1 MSTSPPGRAADE
13 SGGMVMEQQ
22 LRTVIEQFVGTSPGN
37 RFPDG
42 SAPYFDTPL
51 VGTAAADDPLFT
63 AYKTVIGPFHLTPRE
78 VLAASC
84 GETAVA
90 ATVISW
96 VLPITRPTRES
107 NRREERFPSKAWA
120 ETRSYGEQVNAALR
134 KHLTGWLEGK
144 GYRAVAPQLS
154 PAWRELADAPVGIAS
169 TWSERHAAYAAGLG
183 TFSLND
189 ALITPRGIAHRC
201 GSVVTDLALPASPRP
216 YADHRCNCLYY
227 RNGSCGLCVA
237 RCPAGALSL
246 AGHDKKLCREYVYGT
261 VPAAVGEA
269 YGVPNTGCGL
279 CQTRVPCEQSIPS

>member
-1 MSTSPPGRAADE
+1 
-13 SGGMVMEQQ
+13 MEQQ
-22 LRTVIEQFVGTSPGN
+22 IRTEIERFIRDSPGN

-51 VGTAAADDPLFT
+51 VGMAAADDPLFT
-63 AYKTVIGPFHLTPRE
+63 DYKTIIGPFHLTPRE

-96 VLPITRPTRES
+96 ILPITRPTRES
-107 NRREERFPSKAWA
+107 NRREERFPSRAWA
-120 ETRSYGEQVNAALR
+120 ETRSFGELLNGALR
-134 KHLTGWLEGK
+134 KYLTAWLEEK
-144 GYRAVAPQLS
+144 GFRAVAPQFS
-154 PAWRELADAPVGIAS
+154 PVWRELADAPVGIAS

-216 YADHRCNCLYY
+216 YADHRCNCLYF
-227 RNGSCGLCVA
+227 RNGSCGLCVT
-237 RCPAGALSL
+237 RCPVGALSL
-246 AGHDKKLCREYVYGT
+246 AGHDKNRCREYVYGT
-261 VPAAVGEA
+261 IPDAVGGI

-279 CQTRVPCEQSIPS
+279 CQTRVPCEQSIPPGHPGVMMP